1 MENINKYKKHKFYQ
15 LLNLIVFSVLLYFF
29 DKEVFSIAMII
40 LYIISLIF
48 SNTLLYEIK
57 ILDDTYIFKTYSLFY
72 KKEELI
78 IKQKDFISI
87 QYHTEKIFRD
97 DALEIS
103 FRGEFTIIKR
113 EFYINSSPWDEL
125 NQKIIF
131 LKNVESNTI
140 ENIEPT
146 IEN

>member
-15 LLNLIVFSVLLYFF
+15 LLNLIIFSVLLYFF

-57 ILDDTYIFKTYSLFY
+57 IVDDKYIFKTYSLLY
-72 KKEELI
+72 KKVELI

-103 FRGEFTIIKR
+103 FRGEFTTIKR
-113 EFYINSSPWDEL
+113 EFYLNSSPWDEI
-125 NQKIIF
+125 NQNIIY
-131 LKNVESNTI
+131 LKNIESKKTQILQQVN
-140 ENIEPT
+140 
-146 IEN
+146 